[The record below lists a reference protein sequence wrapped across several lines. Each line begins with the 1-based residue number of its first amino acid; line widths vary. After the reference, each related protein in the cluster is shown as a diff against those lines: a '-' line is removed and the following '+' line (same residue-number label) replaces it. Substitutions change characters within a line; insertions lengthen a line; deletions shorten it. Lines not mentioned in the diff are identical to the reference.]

1 MNDQARSLVDR
12 YIYAIRRLLPRTQRD
27 DIAAELREALES
39 QVDSEESRS
48 GRSLHGEEIA
58 AILKRFG
65 QPREVAARYGSQ
77 QYLIGPDVFPS
88 YLMAVKI
95 VLWFMVPVTVFL
107 VLLSIVTA
115 EDHLFERLLNT
126 LWTALSIGLVNLSI
140 VTLMFVYFGR
150 ASSGNLNDDADWD
163 LDDLPEVPADPNAPL
178 PRSELIG
185 SLVGF
190 VLMLCWWLGL
200 NAALQ
205 RWFGWEALPIVWTPV
220 WADLTVAAVSILV
233 AGIVRELMGLLRPH
247 WIRPYLASGAI
258 LDVLALPVLFRLLA
272 ADNYVAVSGG
282 TGQSPMG
289 IFAFMFNAM
298 IFVGLILMSLITVFD
313 CVRDVA
319 RLVHVSR
326 IPFRAS
332 PGSRA

>member
-39 QVDSEESRS
+39 QVDSEESRA
-48 GRSLHGEEIA
+48 GRFLHGEEIA

-77 QYLIGPDVFPS
+77 QFLIGPDVFPS
-88 YLMAVKI
+88 YMMAVKI

-115 EDHLFERLLNT
+115 EDHLFGRLLNT
-126 LWTALSIGLVNLSI
+126 LWTVLSIGLVNLSI

-205 RWFGWEALPIVWTPV
+205 RWFGWGALPIVWTPV

-233 AGIVRELMGLLRPH
+233 AGIVRELMGLIRPH
-247 WIRPYLASGAI
+247 WIRTYLASGAI

-272 ADNYVAVSGG
+272 ADNYVAVASG

-289 IFAFMFNAM
+289 IFAFVFNAM
-298 IFVGLILMSLITVFD
+298 IFVGLILMSLIAVFD

-326 IPFRAS
+326 IPFRTS
-332 PGSRA
+332 PGSRV